1 MTIPGTVGGGG
12 QLGYD
17 PAAMRAGL
25 AAMDA
30 ASAEVSTIL
39 NSIQT
44 EVDSLTATWR
54 AQSNLAFTDV
64 HLRWAGRAS
73 DINVALQNMRG
84 ALAAADVSYA
94 TTEQTQIDHYA
105 ALARSI

>member
-1 MTIPGTVGGGG
+1 MTNPGAVGGGG

-25 AAMDA
+25 TAMDA
-30 ASAEVSTIL
+30 ATAEVSTIL

-44 EVDSLTATWR
+44 EVDGLATAWR

-64 HLRWAGRAS
+64 HLRWATRAS
-73 DINVALQNMRG
+73 DINVALQGMRTT
-84 ALAAADVSYA
+84 LAAADSSYA
-94 TTEQTQIDHYA
+94 TTEQAQLDHYA
-105 ALARSI
+105 ALAHSI